1 MPRSFVVL
9 LVGGSIG
16 LLVALVALLRSITH
30 SDAPAQ
36 HGQAPGET
44 TSAAPPRTG
53 AEAIAERIAIQRAAI
68 AAHRDGPSAAAPSVT
83 PEEGNGPPGTMANT
97 KNLDYGAT
105 QMRYQ
110 TLGVEPAVRKCV
122 TDAPGKPSGAAIVTF
137 VVARH
142 GDKYVIEDTGVDS
155 DKTSLQDQKLL
166 DCLRETARGMTFV
179 GLPREAE
186 AVVISRSIKIEGGVL
201 TEHKLSSF
209 SYIH

>member
-1 MPRSFVVL
+1 
-9 LVGGSIG
+9 
-16 LLVALVALLRSITH
+16 LLVALVGLWRSIMHT
-30 SDAPAQ
+30 DAASPPAPEPGPAQ
-36 HGQAPGET
+36 MAPNATPAPT
-44 TSAAPPRTG
+44 TIAQQVAAQRRAL
-53 AEAIAERIAIQRAAI
+53 AE
-68 AAHRDGPSAAAPSVT
+68 HRGDTAPAPSVV
-83 PEEGNGPPGTMANT
+83 PEPEGNGPPGTLANT

-122 TDAPGKPSGAAIVTF
+122 ADAPGKPTGDAVVTF
-137 VVARH
+137 VVAHH
-142 GDKYVIEDTGVDS
+142 GDKYVIEDTGVDT

-186 AVVISRSIKIEGGVL
+186 AVVIMRSIKVESGVL